1 MRRYSWIEEAENRP
15 INYTMLDLYAQ
26 HNPNVPDGLF
36 KCRIENEGKDRK
48 NESFSFKW
56 LIENIT
62 EISSKYRAVYIA
74 STKGKG
80 RIILVAIVVI
90 IELRNWYEEI

>member
-48 NESFSFKW
+48 NESFNFK
-56 LIENIT
+56 
-62 EISSKYRAVYIA
+62 
-74 STKGKG
+74 
-80 RIILVAIVVI
+80 
-90 IELRNWYEEI
+90 

>member
-48 NESFSFKW
+48 NESLNFKW
-56 LIENIT
+56 KYHGNIFQKWGRVH
-62 EISSKYRAVYIA
+62 SL
-74 STKGKG
+74 STQG
-80 RIILVAIVVI
+80 LDT
-90 IELRNWYEEI
+90 L

>member
-36 KCRIENEGKDRK
+36 KCQIENEGKDRK
-48 NESFSFKW
+48 MKASILN
-56 LIENIT
+56 ENIT
-62 EISSKYRAVYIA
+62 EISSKMGRVHSKYTRFGHFVANLPYYR
-74 STKGKG
+74 
-80 RIILVAIVVI
+80 
-90 IELRNWYEEI
+90 